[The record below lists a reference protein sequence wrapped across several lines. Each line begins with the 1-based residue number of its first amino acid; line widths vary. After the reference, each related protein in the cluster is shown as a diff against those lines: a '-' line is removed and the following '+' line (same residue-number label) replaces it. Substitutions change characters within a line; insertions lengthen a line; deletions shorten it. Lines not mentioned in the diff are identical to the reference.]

1 MVSCSLRAQTVL
13 YGVVALEV
21 TILYN
26 NLTILIANER

>member
-1 MVSCSLRAQTVL
+1 MVFCSLRAQTVL
-13 YGVVALEV
+13 YGVVAPEV